1 MAWPRVKVHLIIV
14 VANTTLQIA
23 CILVTRPRSRSPRS
37 AQLVGAVV
45 DAVGGAKVTKI
56 SGTKEMI
63 IRMGIEMIM

>member
-1 MAWPRVKVHLIIV
+1 MAKGKSHMIIV

-23 CILVTRPRSRSPRS
+23 CILVTRPRSRSPRRS
-37 AQLVGAVV
+37 AQLVRAVV

-63 IRMGIEMIM
+63 KCFQPI